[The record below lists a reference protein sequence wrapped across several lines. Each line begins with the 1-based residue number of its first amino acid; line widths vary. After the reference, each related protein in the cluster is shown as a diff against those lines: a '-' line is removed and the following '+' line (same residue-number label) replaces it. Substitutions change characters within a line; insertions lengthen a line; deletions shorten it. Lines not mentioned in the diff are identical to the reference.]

1 MHLQY
6 THLNWISLSTKCL
19 YTLLYTSVVIFLFHI
34 DGAAERGAQSCSYT
48 LSLLPFTDRSNVLAL
63 KRCVTVAS
71 ATKTMRYC
79 KCLHSAVLSQTPQE
93 LWRYS
98 RADTLTSLVDDRA
111 NQVVCLLSLS
121 LSPGRQLGGTLLA
134 MICQFP
140 SWSWVFR
147 SNSKVGCM
155 LCSAHTLLVW
165 SLYHSWKCLL
175 FLTEGLQFVAGWFW
189 LHVPQVSIC
198 RSLPSRLHYSG
209 MCSVWLQYNL
219 WGRYTSGV
227 SSLGKNR

>member
-1 MHLQY
+1 ML
-6 THLNWISLSTKCL
+6 T
-19 YTLLYTSVVIFLFHI
+19 
-34 DGAAERGAQSCSYT
+34 QSCSEPNT
-48 LSLLPFTDRSNVLAL
+48 TGIMEMFQSRHFDLCRRS
-63 KRCVTVAS
+63 
-71 ATKTMRYC
+71 
-79 KCLHSAVLSQTPQE
+79 
-93 LWRYS
+93 
-98 RADTLTSLVDDRA
+98 TSLVDNRA

-121 LSPGRQLGGTLLA
+121 LSPAGRPLGGTLLA